1 MSELRFPFAIKRL
14 LQAGRVERV
23 DLYAGRLL
31 RDGEGRMTYR
41 AANGNGNGN
50 GSHPDHSGAQATGS
64 FVDPAH
70 EPADH

>member
-14 LQAGRVERV
+14 LQAGKVERV

-41 AANGNGNGN
+41 AANGNGNG
-50 GSHPDHSGAQATGS
+50 SHPEHRDARPGR
-64 FVDPAH
+64 AH
-70 EPADH
+70 EPADL